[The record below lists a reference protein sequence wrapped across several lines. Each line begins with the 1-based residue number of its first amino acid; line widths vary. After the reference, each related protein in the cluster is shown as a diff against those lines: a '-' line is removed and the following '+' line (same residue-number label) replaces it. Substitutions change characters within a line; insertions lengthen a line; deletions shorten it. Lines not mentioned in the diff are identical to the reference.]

1 MKMGEKNNK
10 ITVLRLGHRVARDK
24 GTTTHAALLARAFGA
39 CGIILTVEDEGI
51 KTTVDKVNQSFG
63 GNFKVSFVSSW
74 KKLIVKWKKGNN
86 LIVHLTMYGMPV
98 EEKIDEIRKAVKKKM
113 LVIIGAEKVP
123 GEVYRL
129 ADFNISVGNQPHS
142 EISALAIFLDR
153 YFEGKELE
161 SMEKFK
167 GKLKIV
173 PSEKGKKV
181 IKSN

>member
-1 MKMGEKNNK
+1 MSERVE
-10 ITVLRLGHRVARDK
+10 ITVLRLGHRVARDAR
-24 GTTTHAALLARAFGA
+24 TTTHAALVARAFGA
-39 CGIILTVEDEGI
+39 CGIILTVEDKNVK
-51 KTTVDKVNQSFG
+51 KTIEKINQNFG
-63 GNFKVSFVSSW
+63 GDFKVSFVSSW
-74 KKLIVKWKKGNN
+74 KKLIVKWKKESN

-129 ADFNISVGNQPHS
+129 ADFNIAIGNQPHS

-161 SMEKFK
+161 SMKKFK
-167 GKLKIV
+167 GKLKII

-181 IKSN
+181 IKSD